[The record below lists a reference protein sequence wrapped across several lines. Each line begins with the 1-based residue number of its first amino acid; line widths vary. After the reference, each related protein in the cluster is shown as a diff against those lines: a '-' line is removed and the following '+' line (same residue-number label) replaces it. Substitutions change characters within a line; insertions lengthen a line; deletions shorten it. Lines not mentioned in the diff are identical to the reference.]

1 MRHLQAD
8 VGAVQGRRSVH
19 VSELVEV
26 SAYQRDHLPAAGQ
39 RKKKKRL
46 SDLAGQR

>member
-26 SAYQRDHLPAAGQ
+26 SADQGDHLPAAGGKEDEMAQ
-39 RKKKKRL
+39 
-46 SDLAGQR
+46 